1 MVLPQIQR
9 IESVASKIGLSPEE
23 LEFYGPYK
31 AKVSLSALERRAGE
45 PLGRYVVVSGI
56 TPTPFGEGKTVTAI
70 GLSQAFWRM
79 GKTAV
84 VCLRQPSLGPVFGVK
99 GGATGGGKAQLFPA
113 DEINL
118 GLTGDFH
125 AVTSAHNLACAFLDN
140 HLYRGNALNIDPERI
155 FIRRVLDL
163 CDRWALSDILIG
175 LQGFP
180 RKSGFDITP
189 TSEVMA
195 ILALA
200 RDLGDLRKRLGRMVL
215 ALTKEGK
222 PVTCEDL
229 RVAGAMAA
237 LLREALKPNLVQ
249 TSEGTPAF
257 VHTGPFANIAH
268 GNSSVVADLLALRL
282 GEFVV
287 TEAGFGSDI
296 GLEKFVHIKC
306 RTSGLVPDCVVLVAS
321 IRALKVHSGKYSAKP
336 GQPLDPRLADPDP
349 KAVEEGC
356 ANLEKHIENVQAFGL
371 PCVVAL
377 NRFPEDDPEEIRLVR
392 KFVEGKGVFFA
403 ESRAFAAGGEG
414 ARELAEAV
422 AEAASLP
429 KNFRFLY
436 DLFEPLPLKIE
447 RVAKI
452 MYGADGVEFTDLAWA
467 RVEECRKLGWADLP
481 ICLAKTHLS
490 LSHDPSRKGRPRGF
504 ILPVRDLRPMVGAG
518 FLYALCGNI
527 STMPGL
533 PAHPA
538 GERIDID
545 AEGNVI
551 GLG

>member
-1 MVLPQIQR
+1 
-9 IESVASKIGLSPEE
+9 
-23 LEFYGPYK
+23 
-31 AKVSLSALERRAGE
+31 
-45 PLGRYVVVSGI
+45 
-56 TPTPFGEGKTVTAI
+56 
-70 GLSQAFWRM
+70 
-79 GKTAV
+79 
-84 VCLRQPSLGPVFGVK
+84 
-99 GGATGGGKAQLFPA
+99 
-113 DEINL
+113 
-118 GLTGDFH
+118 
-125 AVTSAHNLACAFLDN
+125 
-140 HLYRGNALNIDPERI
+140 
-155 FIRRVLDL
+155 
-163 CDRWALSDILIG
+163 
-175 LQGFP
+175 
-180 RKSGFDITP
+180 
-189 TSEVMA
+189 MA

-436 DLFEPLPLKIE
+436 DLSEPLPLKIE

-467 RVEECRKLGWADLP
+467 RLEECRKLGWADFP
-481 ICLAKTHLS
+481 VCLAKTHLS

-504 ILPVRDLRPMVGAG
+504 VLPVRDLRPMVGAG

>member
-1 MVLPQIQR
+1 MEIRR
-9 IESVASKIGLSPEE
+9 IEEIARKIHLSPEE
-23 LEFYGPYK
+23 LELYGPYK
-31 AKVSLSALERRAGE
+31 AKVSLSALERRKGW
-45 PLGRYVVVSGI
+45 PRGRYVVVSGI
-56 TPTPFGEGKTVTAI
+56 TPTPLGEGKTVTAI

-79 GKTAV
+79 GKTSI

-99 GGATGGGKAQLFPA
+99 GGATGGGKAQLLPV

-125 AVTSAHNLACAFLDN
+125 AVTMAHNLACAFLDN

-163 CDRWALSDILIG
+163 CDRWALSEVLLG
-175 LQGFP
+175 LRGFP
-180 RKSGFDITP
+180 RRSGFDITP

-200 RDLGDLRKRLGRMVL
+200 RDLWDLRRRLGRMVL

-237 LLREALKPNLVQ
+237 LLRQALKPNLVQ
-249 TSEGTPAF
+249 TGEGTPVF

-268 GNSSVVADLLALRL
+268 GNSSVVADLLAVGLA
-282 GEFVV
+282 EFVV

-306 RTSGLVPDCVVLVAS
+306 RASGLAPDCVVLVAS
-321 IRALKVHSGKYSAKP
+321 IRALKVHSGKYEAKP
-336 GQPLDPRLADPDP
+336 GRPLDPRLFDPDP
-349 KAVEEGC
+349 EAVEEGC
-356 ANLEKHIENVQAFGL
+356 ANLEKHMENVHLFGL

-377 NRFPEDDPEEIRLVR
+377 NRFPQDDPEEVRVVR
-392 KFVEGKGVFFA
+392 KFVEGKGALFA
-403 ESRAFAAGGEG
+403 ESRAFAEGGEG

-422 AEAASLP
+422 VEAANRP
-429 KNFRFLY
+429 KNMRFLY
-436 DLFEPLPLKIE
+436 DLSEPLSVKIE
-447 RVAKI
+447 RIAKL
-452 MYGADGVEFTDLAWA
+452 MYGADGVEFSELAQTRLEEFA
-467 RVEECRKLGWADLP
+467 RLGWGELP

-490 LSHDPSRKGRPRGF
+490 LSHDPTLKGRPRGF
-504 ILPVRDLRPMVGAG
+504 TLPVRDLRPMVGAG
-518 FLYALCGNI
+518 FLYALCGEI

-533 PAHPA
+533 PTHPA
-538 GERIDID
+538 GEKIDID
-545 AEGNVI
+545 ENGNVI
-551 GLG
+551 GLV

>member
-1 MVLPQIQR
+1 MSPQIKR
-9 IESVASKIGLSPEE
+9 IERVASEIGLSPEE
-23 LEFYGPYK
+23 LELYGPYK
-31 AKVSLSALERRAGE
+31 AKVSLSALERRLAR

-56 TPTPFGEGKTVTAI
+56 TPTPLGEGKTVTSI
-70 GLSQAFWRM
+70 GLAQAFWRM
-79 GKTAV
+79 GKTSI

-125 AVTSAHNLACAFLDN
+125 AVTTAHNLACAFLDN

-163 CDRWALSDILIG
+163 CDRWALEEIIIG
-175 LQGFP
+175 LRGFL

-200 RDLGDLRKRLGRMVL
+200 RDLVDLRGRLGRMVL

-237 LLREALKPNLVQ
+237 LLRGALKPNLVQ

-268 GNSSVVADLLALRL
+268 GNSSVIADLLALRL

-306 RTSGLVPDCVVLVAS
+306 RASGLSPDCVVLVAS
-321 IRALKVHSGKYSAKP
+321 IRALKAHSGKYEVKP
-336 GQPLDPRLADPDP
+336 GRPLDPRLAHPDP

-356 ANLEKHIENVQAFGL
+356 ENLEKHIENVQAFGL

-377 NRFPEDDPEEIRLVR
+377 NRFPADDPEEIRLVR
-392 KFVEGKGVFFA
+392 EFVEEKGAFFG
-403 ESRAFAAGGEG
+403 ESRAFAEGGEG

-422 AEAASLP
+422 MEAVERP

-436 DLFEPLPLKIE
+436 GLSEPLETKIE
-447 RVAKI
+447 RVAKT
-452 MYGADGVEFTDLAWA
+452 MYGAEGVELSELAKA
-467 RVEECRKLGWADLP
+467 QVEEFIRLGWAELP
-481 ICLAKTHLS
+481 VCLAKTHLS

-504 ILPVRDLRPMVGAG
+504 VLPVRELRPMVGAG
-518 FLYALCGNI
+518 FLYALCGDI

-533 PAHPA
+533 PTHPA

-545 AEGNVI
+545 AAGHVI
-551 GLG
+551 GLV

>member
-1 MVLPQIQR
+1 MHPEIQR
-9 IESVASKIGLSPEE
+9 IEAIAAKVGLLPEE
-23 LEFYGPYK
+23 LELYGPYK
-31 AKVSLSALERRAGE
+31 AKVSLSALARRE
-45 PLGRYVVVSGI
+45 DRPKGRYIVVSGI
-56 TPTPFGEGKTVTAI
+56 TPTPLGEGKTVTAI

-79 GKTAV
+79 GKTSV

-99 GGATGGGKAQLFPA
+99 GGATGGGKAQLLPA
-113 DEINL
+113 EEIDL

-125 AVTSAHNLACAFLDN
+125 AVTVAHNLACAFLDN
-140 HLYRGNALNIDPERI
+140 HLYRGNALNIDPENI
-155 FIRRVLDL
+155 FVRRVLDL
-163 CDRWALSDILIG
+163 CDRWALSEILIG
-175 LQGFP
+175 LKGFP

-200 RDLGDLRKRLGRMVL
+200 RDLGDLRRRLGQMVL
-215 ALTKEGK
+215 ALTKTGE

-237 LLREALKPNLVQ
+237 LLRDAIKPNLVQ
-249 TSEGTPAF
+249 TCEGTPAF

-282 GEFVV
+282 AEFVV

-306 RTSGLVPDCVVLVAS
+306 RSSGLVPDCVVLVAS
-321 IRALKVHSGKYSAKP
+321 IRALKVHSGRYEAKP
-336 GQPLDPRLADPDP
+336 GHPLDPRLSHADPQ
-349 KAVEEGC
+349 AVEEGF

-377 NRFPEDDPEEIRLVR
+377 NMFPQDSPEEIRIVR
-392 KFVEGKGVFFA
+392 KLVEGKGALFA
-403 ESRAFAAGGEG
+403 ESRAFTDGGEG

-422 AEAASLP
+422 TEATERP
-429 KNFRFLY
+429 KNFHFLY
-436 DLFEPLPLKIE
+436 DLSEPLPAKIE

-452 MYGADGVEFTDLAWA
+452 MYGAEGLELSELAERRVKEFAN
-467 RVEECRKLGWADLP
+467 LGWDRLP
-481 ICLAKTHLS
+481 VCMAKTHLS
-490 LSHDPSRKGRPRGF
+490 LSHDPGRKGRPRGF
-504 ILPVRDLRPMVGAG
+504 LLPVRDVRPMIGAG
-518 FLYALCGNI
+518 FLYVLCGEI

-533 PAHPA
+533 PSRPA
-538 GERIDID
+538 GEKIDID
-545 AEGNVI
+545 ENGNVV
-551 GLG
+551 GLI